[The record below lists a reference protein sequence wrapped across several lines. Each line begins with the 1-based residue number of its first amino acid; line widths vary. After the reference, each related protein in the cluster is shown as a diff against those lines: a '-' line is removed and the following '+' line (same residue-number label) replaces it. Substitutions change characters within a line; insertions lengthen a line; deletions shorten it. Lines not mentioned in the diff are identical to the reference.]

1 LCAIEAPGVIIDIMS
16 VHVVCTSCGSRFKAP
31 DRAAG
36 KSVFCL
42 KCHTRIAVPA
52 PPEAEPLL
60 LETAAEAIPLEVAD
74 DSADQRPY
82 TLLTAFLIIGAGVAF
97 LLVIVLLVVVI
108 NRQPAAIAHAGQ
120 FNNVAIPNDFD
131 PANPQFAAP
140 IEHEPKPPLAAQQPE
155 RAERLAQLES
165 RAQALL
171 PPLQMQLEKHKQTL
185 ERLSKEEIA
194 VFPKGKIGPGLL
206 AKLNARYNVFLK
218 DQTAAVKP
226 CVKDVLAFQRQRE
239 EFLQAKRKIMFD
251 QPASDDPKFE
261 DYGGLLLTPDEI
273 KDQGP
278 RALNASSPRAAAGQH
293 LQAAEKAGTF
303 QGASYAGTHQDPGD
317 ADFAAVSFRAASYRG
332 KSDVPVHVFVY
343 RWRGA
348 WSVLELPGRA
358 NSVLVGP
365 PPADFKR
372 TDAGW

>member
-1 LCAIEAPGVIIDIMS
+1 MS
-16 VHVVCTSCGSRFKAP
+16 VQVACTSCGSRFRAP

-60 LETAAEAIPLEVAD
+60 LEVAEATPIEIAD

-82 TLLTAFLIIGAGVAF
+82 TLLTALLIIGAGVAF

-108 NRQPAAIAHAGQ
+108 NRQPQLANAGQ
-120 FNNVAIPNDFD
+120 FNNVALPNEID
-131 PANPQFAAP
+131 PANPQVALP
-140 IEHEPKPPLAAQQPE
+140 IEHEPKPPTAAQQPE
-155 RAERLAQLES
+155 RAERLAQIES
-165 RAQALL
+165 REQILL

-194 VFPKGKIGPGLL
+194 LFPKGKIGPGPL
-206 AKLNARYNVFLK
+206 AKLTARYNVFLK
-218 DQTAAVKP
+218 DQAAAVKL
-226 CVKDVLAFQRQRE
+226 CVKDALALERQRE
-239 EFLQAKRKIMFD
+239 ELLQAKRKIMFD
-251 QPASDDPKFE
+251 YPASDDPKLE
-261 DYGGLLLTPDEI
+261 DYGGLLLTPEEI

-293 LQAAEKAGTF
+293 VQAAEKAGTF
-303 QGASYAGTHQDPGD
+303 KGASYAGTHQDPDD

-332 KSDVPVHVFVY
+332 KPDVPVHVFVY

-348 WSVLELPGRA
+348 WSVLELPGRT

-372 TDAGW
+372 TDAGQ